1 MAVIAHDMR
10 LTDMRLTDLRFMS
23 AAIRYAERHAGRTGT
38 NPSVGCLIVKDR
50 VIIGRGVTAL
60 GGRPHA
66 ETQALVEAGTGARGA
81 TAYVTLEPCAHHGRT
96 PPCANA
102 LVDAGIARVVGA
114 AADPDPRV
122 SGRGYAILRAAGIDV
137 EEGVLAEEAA
147 DRLAGYLTR
156 SLRKRP
162 EVILKLALSAD
173 GKIGR
178 SGQRVAVTGPVA
190 NAQVHLLRAR
200 ADVIC
205 VGIGTALADDPALTC
220 RLPGLEARSPARL
233 VIDRAFDLPTQAR
246 MLHDGGPQVMLAG
259 FDPSSAQARALERA
273 GARLIATDR
282 HGDHVALPELMED
295 LAAMGH
301 ASVLVEGGARLARS
315 FLEENLV
322 DRIMLFTSPDTIG
335 ADGIDAPFTAENM
348 LAGFRLTGAWVYGR
362 DECKEWVRA

>member
-1 MAVIAHDMR
+1 MGAAFEDA
-10 LTDMRLTDLRFMS
+10 RFMG
-23 AAIRYAERHAGRTGT
+23 AAIRFAERHKGLTGT
-38 NPSVGCLIVKDR
+38 NPSVGCLIVRDG

-66 ETQALVEAGTGARGA
+66 ETQALAEAGAGARGA

-102 LVDAGIARVVGA
+102 LVNAGIARVVGA

-122 SGRGYAILRAAGIDV
+122 SGKGYAILRDADIDV
-137 EEGVLAEEAA
+137 VEGVLADQAA
-147 DRLAGYLTR
+147 DRLSGYLTR

-173 GKIGR
+173 GRIGR
-178 SGQRVAVTGPVA
+178 AGGRIAITGPEA
-190 NAQVHLLRAR
+190 NAQVHLLRAE

-205 VGIGTALADDPALTC
+205 IGIGTALADDPALTC

-233 VIDRAFDLPTQAR
+233 VIDRGFDLPPTSR
-246 MLHDGGPQVMLAG
+246 MLADGGPQVMVAG
-259 FDPSSAQARALERA
+259 FDPATPRAKALEAR

-282 HGDHVALPELMED
+282 HDNHVALPELLDD

-301 ASVLVEGGARLARS
+301 ATLLLEGGAGLARS
-315 FLEENLV
+315 FLSEDLV
-322 DRIMLFTSPDTIG
+322 DRILLFVSPDSIG
-335 ADGIDAPFTAENM
+335 DGGVDAPITPST
-348 LAGFRLTGAWVYGR
+348 LPQGFRPLGQWRYGR
-362 DECKEWVRA
+362 DLCMEWVRG